1 MVLFISKYFRKRD
14 LFVFF
19 FFVIIF
25 FATIMSELYDQ
36 LRLNFATI
44 SLIIYLAGT
53 TN

>member
-14 LFVFF
+14 LFVF